1 MVRIAI
7 FDRAIKKTVL
17 KKRKLKNWKNYG
29 IEFLSIFIAVIAAFA
44 LNNWNDNRKD
54 NISENKILMEIGS
67 GLDKDLGDIRHNI
80 LGHKMGI
87 ESCRYFSNLFTD
99 KEVNADSLMSRYF
112 SLTRDFVCIQNVAG
126 YETLKSKGLELI
138 RNDSLRHEIISLYE
152 YDYNVLRKLEEEY
165 SEMQFHE
172 SYFKE
177 INAELA
183 PHFKLD
189 SLQQLAGLTLPL
201 KMEDTQKKK
210 LLIYLWKIK
219 VNRVFTLSIYTALE
233 EKIIRAKEN
242 IESEIE

>member
-1 MVRIAI
+1 
-7 FDRAIKKTVL
+7 
-17 KKRKLKNWKNYG
+17 
-29 IEFLSIFIAVIAAFA
+29 
-44 LNNWNDNRKD
+44 
-54 NISENKILMEIGS
+54 MEISS

-80 LGHKMGI
+80 LGHEMGI
-87 ESCRYFSNLFTD
+87 ESCRYFSSLFTN
-99 KEVNADSLMSRYF
+99 KEVDPDSLMVHYF

-189 SLQQLAGLTLPL
+189 SLQRLAGLTLPL
-201 KMEDTQKKK
+201 NIEDTQKKK

-219 VNRVFTLSIYTALE
+219 VNRAFTLSIYNELE
-233 EKIIRAKEN
+233 EKIIRAKKN
-242 IESEIE
+242 IEKDIE